1 MIINKKKRIKTKDKE
16 VNNNMKEEKELNNIE
31 KIINQLEY
39 TIKQEKNIILLWD
52 KWCWKTEFLK
62 NMDVEINKRLMK
74 SKTWH
79 LISYLAP
86 HLLIMDENLLMK
98 FFSTYQDSS
107 DWWDWEKIHYI
118 VDEVWYLLNANDWW
132 QRFIW
137 WLKSILAEIEWENQ
151 NRTLDW
157 YFKIILSLNP
167 EELKRINKKFPDFIN
182 KFTIIN
188 FELKEKEKKEKIKN
202 KIYKKLQFK
211 SEVSFEKFYELWK
224 KYKDINQDC
233 LWSIFNLSDD
243 FQQWKFKNDISFTTL
258 SIVKQY
264 FNEKF
269 KIIKE
274 DFSKEEIKLTFKNIT
289 KKLVWQDEIIKS
301 VLMKIFVN
309 KKLQT
314 KPVWNYM
321 FLWPTWVWK
330 TEFAK
335 QIALELYGDEKKH
348 VLLAWNE
355 MKHSV
360 DVYKVLWSNPWF
372 VWFGE
377 TTTLADKIN
386 KIKEWVLIIDEIEKA
401 HPTLQEVLLKAIED
415 WFIEMWDWTFANL
428 SNFVIIMTSNLIQ
441 NIKQLKQG
449 TELIWF
455 QEKIN
460 KTISKKETNN
470 NLSLEKNLIIE
481 ELKNEFLPEFLWRFD
496 EFYVFN
502 QLNSENLKDIF
513 KMNWGI
519 SINQLK
525 KKQKELWKILT
536 IKEDEINQIVKEAKE
551 RKLWWRYI
559 KKQVQNKISEK
570 TEKLFEF

>member
-1 MIINKKKRIKTKDKE
+1 
-16 VNNNMKEEKELNNIE
+16 
-31 KIINQLEY
+31 
-39 TIKQEKNIILLWD
+39 
-52 KWCWKTEFLK
+52 
-62 NMDVEINKRLMK
+62 
-74 SKTWH
+74 
-79 LISYLAP
+79 
-86 HLLIMDENLLMK
+86 
-98 FFSTYQDSS
+98 
-107 DWWDWEKIHYI
+107 
-118 VDEVWYLLNANDWW
+118 
-132 QRFIW
+132 
-137 WLKSILAEIEWENQ
+137 
-151 NRTLDW
+151 
-157 YFKIILSLNP
+157 
-167 EELKRINKKFPDFIN
+167 
-182 KFTIIN
+182 
-188 FELKEKEKKEKIKN
+188 
-202 KIYKKLQFK
+202 
-211 SEVSFEKFYELWK
+211 
-224 KYKDINQDC
+224 
-233 LWSIFNLSDD
+233 
-243 FQQWKFKNDISFTTL
+243 
-258 SIVKQY
+258 
-264 FNEKF
+264 
-269 KIIKE
+269 
-274 DFSKEEIKLTFKNIT
+274 
-289 KKLVWQDEIIKS
+289 
-301 VLMKIFVN
+301 MKIFVN